1 MDTPIDIPETDDALI
16 AQCRVQTFRATGPG
30 GQGVNTTDSAVRIVH
45 LRTGVT
51 VTCRRERSQ
60 LVNKLQCIRRLRA
73 KLEAMNE
80 VQAPRVPTKEPRSVK
95 RHVLESKVRRGVVKR
110 LRKPP
115 SYAEGALP
123 GRNARR
129 SRQGKV
135 VRAPGWW

>member
-1 MDTPIDIPETDDALI
+1 MEGPIDIPDTDDALLS
-16 AQCRVQTFRATGPG
+16 QCRVQTFRATGPG

-45 LRTGVT
+45 LPTGVT

-60 LVNKLQCIRRLRA
+60 LLNKLECLRRLRA

-95 RHVLESKVRRGVVKR
+95 RRVVDSKVRRGAVKR

-115 SYAEGALP
+115 AAGDD
-123 GRNARR
+123 
-129 SRQGKV
+129 
-135 VRAPGWW
+135 

>member
-1 MDTPIDIPETDDALI
+1 VARPAPAGYHLVTEEASRVDTPIDIPETDEALI

-45 LRTGVT
+45 LPTGVM

-95 RHVLESKVRRGVVKR
+95 RNVLDSKVRRGVVKR

-115 SYAEGALP
+115 TGHDE
-123 GRNARR
+123 
-129 SRQGKV
+129 
-135 VRAPGWW
+135 